1 MNLEDYGRLVRRHW
15 GAIALS
21 IGLGLAVA
29 FGVSVLIPKVYTADA
44 SGFVVSQSSGSTGI
58 ASLGDAYAKSRA
70 KSYIEIAKNRTI
82 AQAVIGQLGL
92 KTTPQSLVNQ
102 ISASVPLDTVTLRIT
117 AQAATP
123 QQAQDLANAWIRALA
138 VEVQKLESGQVLTE
152 GGAAAPAEGDP
163 AGAAVVALVPGDTAV
178 LPSAP
183 SSPNL
188 RLNLLL
194 GALIGFSKGFV
205 LPLIAAAGALFAI
218 AFLFAGPANGA
229 VPSGSVGLGAGALA
243 LGLER

>member
-102 ISASVPLDTVTLRIT
+102 ISASVPLDQEPHHR
-117 AQAATP
+117 AGRDRAARP
-123 QQAQDLANAWIRALA
+123 QDHSAIARQPDLGVRAA
-138 VEVQKLESGQVLTE
+138 RPRT
-152 GGAAAPAEGDP
+152 
-163 AGAAVVALVPGDTAV
+163 
-178 LPSAP
+178 AP
-183 SSPNL
+183 SRRP
-188 RLNLLL
+188 
-194 GALIGFSKGFV
+194 
-205 LPLIAAAGALFAI
+205 
-218 AFLFAGPANGA
+218 
-229 VPSGSVGLGAGALA
+229 
-243 LGLER
+243 